1 MDAFQQ
7 LFKFPYINGAHI
19 VSSNTN
25 DGIDGICISVEAQVK
40 CLQQNKKLQFTA
52 QVQVPTLDRQVSKI
66 PLNLNQVSSD
76 LVCQSWSPS
85 RKMRCV
91 LKETSTSTNGG
102 KKRFVELWTSDG
114 QLQRCIEVTTKHGAF
129 SGDSTF
135 GGYVT
140 WNREENRVAYV
151 AERLSSPPSSSQ
163 AADRTS
169 EDNIEDYLKK
179 YQYKQDWGEKFDGK
193 SDFVIVVIDL
203 TVNMDNDHSVKVLQE
218 LDKTAGQPQF
228 GRDDSLIFRTVQC
241 DNYKYGIVY
250 CHNRPG
256 ALWSIDRKYYLEN
269 QQCGNVKCLS
279 TGVPNARSVRVAPS
293 QEYCLYLSNQIGGGH
308 FGACQLIKYNFSTGI
323 NTVIVDV
330 VQDSKSV
337 EDFPGLYTESL
348 PLNCFLND
356 NLVLVNTQWR
366 DSRQIVL
373 INIYNGSVTP
383 LYPQLL
389 NARSSAVLDLCGD
402 VAIVQF
408 TDCVLPN
415 DLSIVRFNPDGII
428 KQTVK
433 LEHSLTLKSLMTCN
447 LPAVKFEVQSYPERA
462 HQLETIYMYQDG
474 ADRPCIIYP
483 HGGPNSAFAI
493 DFNLFAYG
501 FCLMGFNVALVNYT
515 GSVGYGQVHVDQ
527 LLGRIG
533 ELDIGDVH
541 YVSTKLSASKY
552 YVFGGSHGGFIGGH
566 LMGQFPEFYS
576 AAVLRNPVLNVAT
589 NLVQSDIPDW
599 SYMQGGLDYRYQHP
613 SGPSPTPEHY
623 KHLYERSPIQ
633 TVHRVKKPIMFLLG
647 SKDRRVPNYEG
658 LNWYHYLKGQQDSK
672 VECLVFPEDN
682 HSLDSVDAEWTCFHA
697 TVDFFKR

>member
-7 LFKFPYINGAHI
+7 LFKFPYVNGAHI
-19 VSSNTN
+19 VSTDTN
-25 DGIDGICISVEAQVK
+25 DDGICISVDAQVK
-40 CLQQNKKLQFTA
+40 CLQQNKKLQLTA
-52 QVQVPTLDRQVSKI
+52 QVQIPTLDCQVSKI
-66 PLNLNQVSSD
+66 PLNLNQMSSD

-91 LKETSTSTNGG
+91 LKETSINTTTNGG

-114 QLQRCIEVTTKHGAF
+114 HLERCIEVTAKHGPF
-129 SGDSTF
+129 SGDATF
-135 GGYVT
+135 GGYVA

-163 AADRTS
+163 ES
-169 EDNIEDYLKK
+169 GGNGNSVEDYLKK

-203 TVNMDNDHSVKVLQE
+203 AVKVDANSVKVLLG

-228 GRDDSLIFRTVQC
+228 GCDDSIIFRTVQC

-269 QQCGNVKCLS
+269 QQDGNVKCLS
-279 TGVPNARSVRVAPS
+279 IGVPNARSVRVAPS
-293 QEYCLYLSNQIGGGH
+293 QGYCLYLSNQIGGGH
-308 FGACQLIKYNFSTGI
+308 FGACQLIKHDFSTGI

-330 VQDSKSV
+330 VQDSQSV

-348 PLNCFLND
+348 PLNCFLSD

-366 DSRQIVL
+366 ASRQVVL

-383 LYPQLL
+383 LFPQFL
-389 NARSSAVLDLCGD
+389 NARSSAVLDLYGD

-408 TDCVLPN
+408 FDCVSPN
-415 DLSIVRFNPDGII
+415 DLSIVRFNPDGSI
-428 KQTVK
+428 KSTMI
-433 LEHSLTLKSLMTCN
+433 LEHSLTLKNLKTCN
-447 LPAVKFEVQSYPERA
+447 LPTVKFEVQSYQERA
-462 HQLETIYMYQDG
+462 HQLETLYMYQDG

-483 HGGPNSAFAI
+483 HGGPNSAFAV
-493 DFNLFAYG
+493 DFNSFAYG
-501 FCLMGFNVALVNYT
+501 FCLMGFNVAMINYT
-515 GSVGYGQVHVDQ
+515 GSVGYGQVHVDK

-533 ELDIGDVH
+533 DLDVGDVH
-541 YVSTKLSASKY
+541 YVSTKLSASKC

-599 SYMQGGLDYRYQHP
+599 SYLQGGLDYRYQHP
-613 SGPSPTPEHY
+613 TGPSPTPEQY
-623 KHLYERSPIQ
+623 KHLYERSPVY
-633 TVHRVKKPIMFLLG
+633 TVHKVKRPIMFLLG
-647 SKDRRVPNYEG
+647 YKDRRVPNYEG

-697 TVDFFKR
+697 TVRFFQR